1 MTPVLPCAAL
11 RCAAFAQYLPS
22 GPAQAYLNSL
32 LAEEVG
38 GGVQHISCMAGVV
51 VGVTGVVVGLDHLQP
66 RPERGLGA
74 AQELTHTKARED
86 L

>member
-1 MTPVLPCAAL
+1 MLCCAAL
-11 RCAAFAQYLPS
+11 AQCIPS

-38 GGVQHISCMAGVV
+38 SGVQHVCRMAGVV
-51 VGVTGVVVGLDHLQP
+51 VGVTGVVVGLNHLKP
-66 RPERGLGA
+66 GPERGLGA
-74 AQELTHTKARED
+74 AQELTNAEARED